1 MGSNWASNILFRTVV
16 REGKITKFDYG
27 DEDENTKHYGQHNP
41 PAYDMTGI
49 PDDFPLFLSYGG
61 QDALSDAKDVQLLLD
76 NLKDH
81 NGDKLV
87 VQYIKD

>member
-1 MGSNWASNILFRTVV
+1 MYN
-16 REGKITKFDYG
+16 YG
-27 DEDENTKHYGQHNP
+27 DEDENRKHYGQPNP

-49 PDDFPLFLSYGG
+49 PNDLPLFLSYGG